1 MYIHENSLS
10 QDSTHKLFALGEE
23 VRKLTIYFMTTVEI
37 SLDLTYSYETESGH
51 MESNH
56 LQKTSQRFTHTQTIH
71 AITPMISQNWLPKI
85 LFPIKIYSPYHC
97 LQRPNPGLP
106 LCKQPVCNPRCWYVY
121 TIPSHHATQ
130 QSFHA
135 GPPMTHC
142 RNNANDFCL
151 GFQNTTF
158 PTVPVFIGFTTY
170 HFQWYYSL
178 EVDMFQDTVIM
189 QVNLLFCFPVNVCVC
204 VFVAGLGFGT
214 WEPILNTFFFGGG
227 MRNSKIWW
235 RIIVPLK
242 FKSFSPGIQEFQIP
256 KQKIA
261 SLFSVVILQIIW

>member
-170 HFQWYYSL
+170 HFQ
-178 EVDMFQDTVIM
+178 
-189 QVNLLFCFPVNVCVC
+189 
-204 VFVAGLGFGT
+204 
-214 WEPILNTFFFGGG
+214 
-227 MRNSKIWW
+227 
-235 RIIVPLK
+235 
-242 FKSFSPGIQEFQIP
+242 
-256 KQKIA
+256 
-261 SLFSVVILQIIW
+261 